1 MAKLEISESSYLKIS
16 NGIEEN
22 GIGEI
27 YDEKEYSKIPI
38 SQINLN
44 TEPISIISDFSY
56 NFFDSNIKS
65 YIKVFFGFIVFV
77 LFLIVISTLSGKF
90 HYDKPEI
97 DGNRNNNQNN
107 TNDSYEN
114 FNNDNNNKNDT
125 LNNNV
130 KNESNLNLR
139 ILDNNAKMQLYL
151 DKYNLTMNN
160 HFQ

>member
-1 MAKLEISESSYLKIS
+1 MKKVNISESANYMGENEEDDGKGFSKVP
-16 NGIEEN
+16 IE
-22 GIGEI
+22 
-27 YDEKEYSKIPI
+27 
-38 SQINLN
+38 QINLN
-44 TEPISIISDFSY
+44 TEPISIISDFNY
-56 NFFDSNIKS
+56 NFFDNNIKS
-65 YIKVFFGFIVFV
+65 YIRVFLGFVIFV
-77 LFLIVISTLSGKF
+77 IFLLLISTLSGKF

-97 DGNRNNNQNN
+97 DNNSNNNQND

-151 DKYNLTMNN
+151 DKYNLIMNN

>member
-1 MAKLEISESSYLKIS
+1 MKKVNISESSNYMGENEEDDGKGFS
-16 NGIEEN
+16 KVPIE
-22 GIGEI
+22 
-27 YDEKEYSKIPI
+27 
-38 SQINLN
+38 QINLN
-44 TEPISIISDFSY
+44 TEPISIISDFNY
-56 NFFDSNIKS
+56 NFFDNNIKS
-65 YIKVFFGFIVFV
+65 YIRVFLGFVIFV
-77 LFLIVISTLSGKF
+77 IFLLLISTLSGKF

-114 FNNDNNNKNDT
+114 FNNDNNINDT

-151 DKYNLTMNN
+151 DKYTLTMNN

>member
-1 MAKLEISESSYLKIS
+1 MKKVNISESS
-16 NGIEEN
+16 NE
-22 GIGEI
+22 IGENEE
-27 YDEKEYSKIPI
+27 DNDKGFSKVPI
-38 SQINLN
+38 EQINLN

-77 LFLIVISTLSGKF
+77 IFLIVISTLSGKF

-97 DGNRNNNQNN
+97 DNNSNNNQND

-114 FNNDNNNKNDT
+114 FNNDNNNDT
-125 LNNNV
+125 LNNNA

-139 ILDNNAKMQLYL
+139 ILDNNANMQLYL
-151 DKYNLTMNN
+151 DKYNLTINN

>member
-1 MAKLEISESSYLKIS
+1 MKKVNISESANYMGENEEDDGKGFSKVP
-16 NGIEEN
+16 IE
-22 GIGEI
+22 
-27 YDEKEYSKIPI
+27 
-38 SQINLN
+38 QINLN
-44 TEPISIISDFSY
+44 TEPISIINDFNY
-56 NFFDSNIKS
+56 NFFDNNIKS
-65 YIKVFFGFIVFV
+65 YIRVFLGFVIFV
-77 LFLIVISTLSGKF
+77 IFLLLISTLSGKF

>member
-1 MAKLEISESSYLKIS
+1 MKKVNISESANYMGENEEDDGKGFSKVP
-16 NGIEEN
+16 IE
-22 GIGEI
+22 
-27 YDEKEYSKIPI
+27 
-38 SQINLN
+38 QINLN
-44 TEPISIISDFSY
+44 TEPISIINDFNY
-56 NFFDSNIKS
+56 NFFDNNIKS
-65 YIKVFFGFIVFV
+65 YIRVFLGFIIFV
-77 LFLIVISTLSGKF
+77 IFLLLISTLSGKF

>member
-1 MAKLEISESSYLKIS
+1 MKKVNISESANYMGENEEDDGKGFSKVP
-16 NGIEEN
+16 IE
-22 GIGEI
+22 
-27 YDEKEYSKIPI
+27 
-38 SQINLN
+38 QINLN
-44 TEPISIISDFSY
+44 TEPISIISDFNY
-56 NFFDSNIKS
+56 NFFDNNIKS
-65 YIKVFFGFIVFV
+65 YIRVFLGFVIFV
-77 LFLIVISTLSGKF
+77 IFLLLISTLSGKF

-139 ILDNNAKMQLYL
+139 ILDNNANMQLYL
-151 DKYNLTMNN
+151 DKNNLTINN

>member
-1 MAKLEISESSYLKIS
+1 MKKVNISESANYMGENEEDDGKGFSKVP
-16 NGIEEN
+16 IE
-22 GIGEI
+22 
-27 YDEKEYSKIPI
+27 
-38 SQINLN
+38 QINLN
-44 TEPISIISDFSY
+44 TEPISIISDFNY
-56 NFFDSNIKS
+56 NFFDNNIKS
-65 YIKVFFGFIVFV
+65 YIRVFLGFVIFV
-77 LFLIVISTLSGKF
+77 IFLLLISTLSGKF

-114 FNNDNNNKNDT
+114 FNNDNNNDNNINDT

-139 ILDNNAKMQLYL
+139 ILDNNANMQLYL

>member
-1 MAKLEISESSYLKIS
+1 MKKVNISESANYMGENEEDDGKGFSKVP
-16 NGIEEN
+16 IE
-22 GIGEI
+22 
-27 YDEKEYSKIPI
+27 
-38 SQINLN
+38 QINLN
-44 TEPISIISDFSY
+44 TEPISIISDFNY
-56 NFFDSNIKS
+56 NFFDNNIKS
-65 YIKVFFGFIVFV
+65 YIRVFLGFIIFV
-77 LFLIVISTLSGKF
+77 IFLLLISTLSGKF

>member
-1 MAKLEISESSYLKIS
+1 MKKVNISESANYMGENEEDDGKGFSKVP
-16 NGIEEN
+16 IE
-22 GIGEI
+22 
-27 YDEKEYSKIPI
+27 
-38 SQINLN
+38 QINLN
-44 TEPISIISDFSY
+44 TEPISIINDFNY
-56 NFFDSNIKS
+56 NFFDNNIKS
-65 YIKVFFGFIVFV
+65 YIRVFLGFIIFV
-77 LFLIVISTLSGKF
+77 IFLLLISTLSGKF

-139 ILDNNAKMQLYL
+139 ILDNNANMQLYL
-151 DKYNLTMNN
+151 DKYNLTINN

>member
-1 MAKLEISESSYLKIS
+1 MKKVNISESANYMGENEEDDGKGFSKVP
-16 NGIEEN
+16 IE
-22 GIGEI
+22 
-27 YDEKEYSKIPI
+27 
-38 SQINLN
+38 QINLN
-44 TEPISIISDFSY
+44 TEPISIISDFNY
-56 NFFDSNIKS
+56 NFFDNNIKS
-65 YIKVFFGFIVFV
+65 YIRVFLGFIIFV
-77 LFLIVISTLSGKF
+77 IFLLLISTLSGKF

-139 ILDNNAKMQLYL
+139 ILDNNSKMQLYL